1 VIARLGR
8 EPGEQRDRLQH
19 LEGIR
24 EEMLTREDRVE
35 PRLAHEPDLV
45 YVLREPQARVVVSRV
60 LRGDEEAVAQ
70 REALAPAGV
79 VH

>member
-1 VIARLGR
+1 
-8 EPGEQRDRLQH
+8 
-19 LEGIR
+19 
-24 EEMLTREDRVE
+24 VE

-60 LRGDEEAVAQ
+60 LRGDEETVAQ